1 MTKKPKHDEPEMEP
15 MPPGEGFPMPPGGA
29 LVFQHPAA
37 KDFMAWQG
45 PTVKE
50 LVDAKAQDVLQSEAE
65 KYKAIT
71 IRPTVQNVALLDELA
86 KVFRQSRNECAC
98 ALLGAALRE
107 ALGTLPDTIRE
118 RVQMQAFKQLEW
130 GVITP
135 GGQVVLPD
143 SMFKDGKLMR
153 RKPKGQSPATP
164 TTTPEPRRDS
174 DS

>member
-1 MTKKPKHDEPEMEP
+1 MPKKTKRPEVEREP

-37 KDFMAWQG
+37 KDFAAWQG

-50 LVDAKAQDVLQSEAE
+50 LVEAKAQDVLQSEAE

-71 IRPTVQNVALLDELA
+71 IRPTVQHLALLDELA

-130 GVITP
+130 GVVTP
-135 GGQVVLPD
+135 NGQVVLPD
-143 SMFKDGKLMR
+143 SMFEDGKLMR
-153 RKPKGQSPATP
+153 RKVTPAAP
-164 TTTPEPRRDS
+164 AKTTDEPERKPDA
-174 DS
+174 